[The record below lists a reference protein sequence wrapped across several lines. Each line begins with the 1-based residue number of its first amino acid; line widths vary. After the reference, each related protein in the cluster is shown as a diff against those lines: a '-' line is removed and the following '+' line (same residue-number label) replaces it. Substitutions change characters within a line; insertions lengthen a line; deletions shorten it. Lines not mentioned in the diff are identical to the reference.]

1 MILYNVTTSIEP
13 AVADEWLEYMRS
25 THIPEVM
32 ETGFF
37 IKSQLLR
44 LLNEEDG
51 GITYAAQY
59 YCISLEQLDEYQTI
73 CAPALPRVRRIGAWS
88 KSVLRPETKTD
99 VLAQVP

>member
-1 MILYNVTTSIEP
+1 MILYNVTSSLEP
-13 AVADEWLEYMRS
+13 TAADEWLDYMRS

-44 LLNEEDG
+44 LLNEEEG

-59 YCISLEQLDEYQTI
+59 YCLSVEQLEEYQAI
-73 CAPALPRVRRIGAWS
+73 CDPPCAPTW
-88 KSVLRPETKTD
+88 KSASPASTSRSAPCWK
-99 VLAQVP
+99 